1 MASASK
7 AEQLWS
13 SNGQYY
19 YTIEAEFNETSTS
32 GLNSYISV
40 SGYLKNEGTRWD
52 TTYESNIALYWY
64 DDYSFTGGR
73 LLASLSFAGTK
84 YENGSGSPEIGRND
98 IARSLSVTN
107 FKVPHNPSTGNV
119 SGKAML
125 SFVKGSTTSAYAPG
139 GNGSAI
145 TANTALTHLTP
156 LTAPIYNTTTVV
168 QISNNS
174 VSLAA
179 SINNG
184 GATITAGGWQLSID
198 GGTNWTTYSGD
209 WNAKYISGLTRATTY
224 TYRGYATNSIG
235 TTYSTPSTFTTLK
248 EIPVISTPVVSN
260 ITSNSA
266 YISYTITDA
275 GGGTVSS
282 NVIKVYDVNADV
294 LVATIN
300 SNAGTATGLSPN
312 TLYAAD
318 GQATNEVGTSIIKSA
333 TFTTLAAQGLP
344 VSINGGAFSNKT
356 IYLSV
361 NGGSFNNIGANIKTS
376 VNGGS
381 F

>member
-1 MASASK
+1 MGRAYGTPTRSGGDKNWYVYCDYPDSGNGTAYLKLVLGISGASYGHMYTNVSGSIDGTSVGTVYDTYLYVPD
-7 AEQLWS
+7 EYDF
-13 SNGQYY
+13 SNGVSVGPGTHTFSATFSGSGYSGINGTCSGSFTVATPVSKPSY
-19 YTIEAEFNETSTS
+19 TSTS
-32 GLNSYISV
+32 SSDVTSSSV
-40 SGYLKNEGTRWD
+40 K
-52 TTYESNIALYWY
+52 
-64 DDYSFTGGR
+64 
-73 LLASLSFAGTK
+73 
-84 YENGSGSPEIGRND
+84 
-98 IARSLSVTN
+98 
-107 FKVPHNPSTGNV
+107 
-119 SGKAML
+119 
-125 SFVKGSTTSAYAPG
+125 
-139 GNGSAI
+139 
-145 TANTALTHLTP
+145 LT
-156 LTAPIYNTTTVV
+156 
-168 QISNNS
+168 
-174 VSLAA
+174 A

-184 GATITAGGWQLSID
+184 GATITAGGWQLSTD
-198 GGTNWTTYSGD
+198 GGSTWTTYSGN
-209 WNAKYISGLTRATTY
+209 WGSKTITGLSRNTTY
-224 TYRGYATNSIG
+224 TYRGYATNSAG
-235 TTYSTPSTFTTLK
+235 TTYSSTNTFTTLK

-282 NVIKVYDVNADV
+282 NVIKVYDVNQDI

-318 GQATNEVGTSIIKSA
+318 GQATNEAGTSMIKSA

-344 VSINGGAFSNKT
+344 VSVNGGAFSNKT